1 MSDNL
6 ITPEEIKT
14 LRAGAKPI
22 TLERMMGAMAEGKI
36 IPVIPI
42 TLNSGYMISM
52 TIDKLDGRTAEH
64 ISISKQEGRTDPADA
79 EVIARA
85 VIGEGWIMKGSAFN
99 RNVIHFIKIM
109 EE

>member
-22 TLERMMGAMAEGKI
+22 TLERMMEAMAEGKI

-42 TLNSGYMISM
+42 TLNHN
-52 TIDKLDGRTAEH
+52 T
-64 ISISKQEGRTDPADA
+64 Q
-79 EVIARA
+79 
-85 VIGEGWIMKGSAFN
+85 
-99 RNVIHFIKIM
+99 
-109 EE
+109 